1 MRIDYGTLHKRFFDP
16 YKHTLFIFD
25 ENTYNYHSNKIIAL
39 DLNKSTKYYEYIIPC
54 GESSKDFSII
64 EEICEFLSSNN
75 FPRKDSCIIAVGGGV
90 VGDLAGF
97 VASIYMRG
105 VDFIQVPTTLLAM
118 VDSSIGGKNGINNK
132 HGKNLIGTIRQPNKI
147 IIDISFLETLP
158 IEEFINGMAEIIK
171 IAATSNCELWSIL
184 YKYNLESVIQD
195 EDLLLD
201 IIKRSANTKMHIVE
215 KDEFEKSEDVATS
228 RMVLNYGHTI
238 GHAIEKL
245 TGERHGYCVAV
256 GMVLEIDPK
265 NILIRNLIISCL
277 SKYRLPTETEDNLDT
292 ERLIEFI
299 KNDKKG
305 NKMITLDN
313 IGKPQIV
320 EFDVKDIHHLFHKTV
335 LVKSNPIIN
344 KDGINKDEMISFT
357 APGSKSETN
366 RILLLAAFGRGKCV
380 IKDALICDDTV
391 HMIYTLLGCGVVINI
406 EDNIITVYGSNG
418 ELFDNGR
425 QIIPR
430 EFYIGNSGTCM
441 RFLLP
446 ILSTCIPYND
456 FNIILRGDKWMDKR
470 PMTELVSVLNAHGCN
485 IKEKPITIDCKYSF
499 QGGSI
504 EFNDGISSQYISGIM
519 MAAPH
524 ATNSTIIK
532 IHKKYPSLTFIDLTY
547 HIMKKFN
554 INITKHVENNGYIYY
569 NIIRNSYM
577 NPSSIEVECDATACI
592 YPMVYSILNEMNMNI
607 ANIKESNRQGDFRLY
622 QKLIRHDYHEIDM
635 DSSDT
640 FMTFCVLF
648 SFIPE
653 KFHVYN
659 IANQNKK
666 ECRRIDATYEALQK
680 CGVDI
685 KLIND
690 EIIIHGKKTY
700 PTNKDIIYLDCYDD
714 HRLVMSFSLLA
725 SKMNNIVLSN
735 YKAVS
740 KTYPSFWEDMRQLG
754 LDYEHYLDA
763 PQCNT
768 DTFAVKDVI
777 VLIGMPGIGKSTYGR
792 YIADELDM
800 EWIDTD
806 DEILKV
812 IDCSI
817 LDFINKFGWDEFR
830 KLEYRVLCDVVQQDN
845 VLISTGGGIIEY
857 EKSRKLLNI
866 IQYSIL
872 LRRDDHDD
880 KDHNNI
886 YGMTHQNLWEKRK
899 HWYRECSRY
908 EHYTTSKYDFKHWLD
923 KIMNKFSPR
932 VHSTFLSL
940 ANNHFYELDIPRGV
954 SCIEYRYDLYPD
966 NMEYDINALHLITE
980 NPILFTDHSF
990 SGMEEFAQRIGCTM
1004 IDIDMEMEKNI
1015 SFHKY
1020 PNTYVIASIHCD
1032 DYEKIVH
1039 IVNLYLKTNDPD
1051 MIKIVADIGIQTDLD
1066 KYVKKLE
1073 KKYKVIHLYKGIEG
1087 RMSRILNKYLTPVC
1101 GENSETKTDEGQMSI
1116 VDLVKSRRLLFEGGD
1131 RIEKY
1136 CLFGKP
1142 ICHSKSPEIHNR
1154 FFDEQNWLAT
1164 YYKYETDNPIVAF
1177 REFQKNKLMGAS
1189 VTIPLKESLIEYVDV
1204 CSKDV
1209 KEIGVLNT
1217 LTRMDD
1223 GRIKADNTDWIAIYD
1238 EIYKLDLMN
1247 TYILRNS
1254 IRAFV
1259 IGTGATAKSACYA
1272 IHKLGYKLY
1281 IKGRSREKMDYF
1293 CTKYDA
1299 TVINENSDFI
1309 AMDIIIITIPGCV
1322 ELDLREYKDSV
1333 CIIEMAYNDVM
1344 KRKYPKYAKIIDGRT
1359 ILYEQ
1364 AIYQNKIW
1372 SKRV

>member
-1 MRIDYGTLHKRFFDP
+1 MRIDYSPLHKRFFDP

-25 ENTYNYHSNKIIAL
+25 ENTYKHHCNKIKELELRNSIQ
-39 DLNKSTKYYEYIIPC
+39 YYEYIIPC
-54 GESSKDFSII
+54 GESSKDITLV
-64 EEICEFLSSNN
+64 EEICDFLSSNN
-75 FPRKDSCIIAVGGGV
+75 FPRKESCIIAVGGGV

-132 HGKNLIGTIRQPNKI
+132 YGKNLIGTIRQPNKI
-147 IIDISFLETLP
+147 IIDITFLETLQM
-158 IEEFINGMAEIIK
+158 EEMINGMAEIIK
-171 IAATSNCELWSIL
+171 IAATSNSELWDIL
-184 YKYNLESVIQD
+184 FKHNLESVIQD
-195 EDLLLD
+195 KNLLLD

-215 KDEFEKSEDVATS
+215 KDEFEKSEDIATS

-245 TGERHGYCVAV
+245 TGERHGYCVAI
-256 GMVLEIDPK
+256 GMVLEIDPS

-277 SKYRLPTETEDNLDT
+277 SKYRLPTEAENNLDSG
-292 ERLIEFI
+292 RLIDFI

-313 IGKPQIV
+313 IGKPRIV
-320 EFDVKDIHHLFHKTV
+320 EFDVNDIHHLFHKTV
-335 LVKSNPIIN
+335 LVRSEPDN
-344 KDGINKDEMISFT
+344 KCSINKDEIISFT

-366 RILLLAAFGRGKCV
+366 RILLLTAFGKGKC
-380 IKDALICDDTV
+380 IIRNALLCDDTV
-391 HMIYTLLGCGVVINI
+391 HMIHTLISCGIL
-406 EDNIITVYGSNG
+406 IIVEGNDITIHGSNG
-418 ELFDNGR
+418 ELFDNGKE
-425 QIIPR
+425 IIPK

-456 FNIILRGDKWMDKR
+456 FDVILRGDKWMDKR
-470 PMTELVSVLNAHGCN
+470 PMTELVYALNMNGCN
-485 IKEKPITIDCKYSF
+485 IKEKPITIDCRYSF
-499 QGGSI
+499 QGGFI
-504 EFNDGISSQYISGIM
+504 QFNNGISSQYISGIM

-524 ATNSTIIK
+524 AKKNTIIK
-532 IHKKYPSLTFIDLTY
+532 INKKYPSLTFIDLTY
-547 HIMKKFN
+547 QIMKKFN
-554 INITKHVENNGYIYY
+554 IPITKNEEDTDFIYY
-569 NIIRNSYM
+569 KIKTKSYT
-577 NPSSIEVECDATACI
+577 NPSAIEVECDATACI
-592 YPMVYSILNEMNMNI
+592 YPMVYSILNDINMNI
-607 ANIKESNRQGDFRLY
+607 ANIKENNRQGDFRLY
-622 QKLIRHDYHEIDM
+622 QKLIRHDYHKIDM

-640 FMTFCVLF
+640 FMTFAVLF

-653 KFHVYN
+653 RFHIYN

-666 ECRRIDATYEALQK
+666 ECRRIDATYEALLK
-680 CGVDI
+680 CGIDI
-685 KLIND
+685 QLSND
-690 EIIIHGKKTY
+690 ELIIHGKKTY
-700 PTNKDIIYLDCYDD
+700 PMNKDIIYLDCYDD

-740 KTYPSFWEDMRQLG
+740 KTYPSFWKDMKQLG
-754 LDYEHYLDA
+754 LDYDYYFDS
-763 PQCNT
+763 PTCNT

-777 VLIGMPGIGKSTYGR
+777 VLIGMPGIGKSTYGQ
-792 YIADELDM
+792 YIADELGM

-806 DEILKV
+806 DEILKE

-817 LDFINKFGWDEFR
+817 HDYINKFGWEEFR
-830 KLEYRVLCDVVQQDN
+830 KLEYRVLCDVVQKDN
-845 VLISTGGGIIEY
+845 VIISTGGGIIEY

-872 LRRDDHDD
+872 LRRDDYDD

-908 EHYTTSKYDFKHWLD
+908 EHYTTSKYDFREWLN
-923 KIMNKFSPR
+923 KILNKFVPT

-940 ANNHFYELDIPRGV
+940 ANNHFYELDIPKGV

-966 NMEYDINALHLITE
+966 NMEYDIHALHLITDT
-980 NPILFTDHSF
+980 PILFTDHSYN
-990 SGMEEFAQRIGCTM
+990 GMEEFAQRIGCTM
-1004 IDIDMEMEKNI
+1004 IDIDMEKNV

-1020 PNTYVIASIHCD
+1020 PNTYLIASIHCD

-1039 IVNLYLKTNDPD
+1039 IVNRYLKGNDPD
-1051 MIKIVADIGIQTDLD
+1051 MIKIVADIRIQTDLD

-1101 GENSETKTDEGQMSI
+1101 GENSESKTDEGQMSI
-1116 VDLVKSRRLLFEGGD
+1116 VDLVKSKRLLFQGGD

-1142 ICHSKSPEIHNR
+1142 ISHSKSPEIHNR
-1154 FFDEQNWLAT
+1154 FFNDQNWLAT

-1189 VTIPLKESLIEYVDV
+1189 VTIPLKESLIEYVDI

-1217 LTRMDD
+1217 LSRMDD
-1223 GRIKADNTDWIAIYD
+1223 GRIKADNTDWMAIYD

-1259 IGTGATAKSACYA
+1259 IGTGATAKSSCYA

-1293 CTKYDA
+1293 CNTYDA
-1299 TVINENSDFI
+1299 TIINENNDFI

-1344 KRKYPKYAKIIDGRT
+1344 KRKYPKYAKIIDGRR
-1359 ILYEQ
+1359 ILYQQ
-1364 AIYQNKIW
+1364 AVYQNKIW